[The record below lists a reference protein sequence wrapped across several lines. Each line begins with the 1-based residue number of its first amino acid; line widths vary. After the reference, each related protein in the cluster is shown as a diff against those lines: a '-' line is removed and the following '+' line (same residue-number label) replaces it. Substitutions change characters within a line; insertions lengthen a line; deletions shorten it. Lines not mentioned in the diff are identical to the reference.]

1 MYNIALIGAGQLGS
15 RHLQGLAKIQFL
27 SKIYVIDPD
36 VQALELARDRY
47 HEMGGNLLV
56 AELLLKTSI
65 DELPQQLDLV
75 IVATNSNIRAAI
87 IKSVLSKCAVR
98 NFIFEKILFQKEKD
112 YFEISELL
120 KQKGINAWVNCP
132 RRLFNGF
139 RLLKELFSKNEPI
152 FLSVTG
158 GNWGLGCN
166 SIHFIDLFAFITE
179 DYDIELSM
187 QFLSPV
193 LLESKRS
200 GFKEFAGTLIGK
212 QKSGS
217 TIILNS
223 DSLYNGNESIT
234 IRGNHAIAIIDE
246 AVGKINMATE
256 WNSWKWDEIKVEAKY
271 QSLLTGSVASE
282 IIATNSCGLSTF
294 EDSVQL
300 HVPFI
305 RTFLN
310 FYNSI
315 ASEKLDACPI
325 T

>member
-36 VQALELARDRY
+36 VQALELARD
-47 HEMGGNLLV
+47 
-56 AELLLKTSI
+56 
-65 DELPQQLDLV
+65 
-75 IVATNSNIRAAI
+75 RAAI

-193 LLESKRS
+193 LLESNRS
-200 GFKEFAGTLIGK
+200 GF
-212 QKSGS
+212 
-217 TIILNS
+217 
-223 DSLYNGNESIT
+223 
-234 IRGNHAIAIIDE
+234 
-246 AVGKINMATE
+246 
-256 WNSWKWDEIKVEAKY
+256 
-271 QSLLTGSVASE
+271 
-282 IIATNSCGLSTF
+282 
-294 EDSVQL
+294 
-300 HVPFI
+300 
-305 RTFLN
+305 
-310 FYNSI
+310 
-315 ASEKLDACPI
+315 
-325 T
+325 